1 MNYCTRILV
10 NFDADIN
17 CSVSP
22 TWISDTWSV
31 AARFSFVVEYRKTMK
46 TTVTLEKIPGQYKYT
61 FIIVFLPW
69 PSEEHTS

>member
-46 TTVTLEKIPGQYKYT
+46 TVTLEKIPGQGKYT